1 MEGFVVSLYIAP
13 FAHAP
18 MDLVTTTHLVPG
30 RGIEGDRF
38 YDHRENEQASG
49 DVIYEVTLVEQE
61 AIQHIREEQSH
72 ADPGASARRNI
83 GVHGGSLKDLVGRT
97 FCIGEVT
104 LQGLE
109 HHDSCF
115 SEEIDQ
121 ADTCNMLRS
130 SDLGARILTEGMISI
145 GDRIHEVL

>member
-1 MEGFVVSLYIAP
+1 MAGFVVSLYIAP

-18 MDLVTTTHLVPG
+18 MNLVTTAHLVPG

-38 YDHRENEQASG
+38 YDHCGNEDASG
-49 DVIYEVTLVEQE
+49 DVVYEVTLVEQE
-61 AIQHIREEQSH
+61 AIQYLREGKSLAE
-72 ADPGASARRNI
+72 PGASARRNI
-83 GVHGGSLKDLVGRT
+83 VVQGCSLKELVGRT

-109 HHDSCF
+109 RHDTCF
-115 SEEIDQ
+115 SEDIDQ
-121 ADTCNMLRS
+121 VDACTMLRS

-145 GDRIHEVL
+145 GDRIHEGL